1 MTLSSTVTAVNKPAQ
16 LLVWTDIASE
26 HEDDFNEWYD
36 REHMQ
41 ERIAIP
47 GFTLAR
53 RFHAPTGP
61 RRYLALYRTENLDV
75 FRSEAYRRI
84 FSNQTAW
91 SNRVF
96 ERMVD
101 TVRCVGRIESQ
112 YGEGEGRSLSL
123 VKVPALGLETPAV
136 GDSLDAQLRE
146 AVKRPGIVAGA
157 VMRSEPSLS
166 GPLTGGGAAQTA
178 SIGVI
183 WLEGSSTHA
192 LVREMREIA
201 RTVDCEPSDV
211 ATFDLLWALRRSPD
225 AGDDR

>member
-1 MTLSSTVTAVNKPAQ
+1 
-16 LLVWTDIASE
+16 
-26 HEDDFNEWYD
+26 
-36 REHMQ
+36 
-41 ERIAIP
+41 
-47 GFTLAR
+47 
-53 RFHAPTGP
+53 TGP

-123 VKVPALGLETPAV
+123 VKVPALRLETPAV

-146 AVKRPGIVAGA
+146 AVKRPGIVAVA

-211 ATFDLLWALRRSPD
+211 ATFD
-225 AGDDR
+225 